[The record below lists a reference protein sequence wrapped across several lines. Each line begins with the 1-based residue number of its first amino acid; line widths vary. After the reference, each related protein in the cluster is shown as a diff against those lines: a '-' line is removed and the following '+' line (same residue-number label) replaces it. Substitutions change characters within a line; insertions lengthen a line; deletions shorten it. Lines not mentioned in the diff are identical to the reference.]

1 MRKAQCVQIPAH
13 GRPVLDPA
21 PFLLIVYKNDSPC
34 AEGHRLPCGRW
45 WTQVAEITS
54 KKCEQRISSGELG
67 RWLHR

>member
-1 MRKAQCVQIPAH
+1 MRKAQCVQIPAR

-34 AEGHRLPCGRW
+34 AEGHRLPCGGW

-54 KKCEQRISSGELG
+54 KNVGKEFPLG
-67 RWLHR
+67 S